1 MHLNSYGLH
10 EVSVNELEMI
20 LCALTKIQK
29 KNIS

>member
-1 MHLNSYGLH
+1 LH

-29 KNIS
+29 KISLSC